1 MALWHVALTL
11 PRVVA
16 PAILA
21 GFLHFLNE
29 PGHQLAG
36 VSTGHDL
43 GLRFIFG
50 SAALRFILGT
60 VMVSSVRGVR

>member
-1 MALWHVALTL
+1 L
-11 PRVVA
+11 A

-36 VSTGHDL
+36 VATGHDL
-43 GLRFIFG
+43 GFRFIFG
-50 SAALRFILGT
+50 SAGLWFILGT
-60 VMVSSVRGVR
+60 VMVNRIRGVR